1 METMNILEYFNTNAS
16 KEDWEVVQ
24 KVYNRELAEVLEDLG
39 MQDKESFNLAELSVI
54 FTRVALEKD
63 LEHAVTIDHEM
74 GCANNESAMGMYME
88 VMKETLKDYEY
99 EEEKEK

>member
-1 METMNILEYFNTNAS
+1 MESMDILQYFNANAS
-16 KEDWEVVQ
+16 KEEWNVVQ

-63 LEHAVTIDHEM
+63 LEHVVTIDHEI
-74 GCANNESAMGMYME
+74 GCANNESAKDMYMD
-88 VMKETLKDYEY
+88 VMKETLKDYE
-99 EEEKEK
+99 EEENNG